1 MDGLSSAASTT
12 SVTSR
17 CPAMATEEQRW
28 DAELDAAASPAPL
41 LQTWAWGEVQ
51 AHAGWTIERVR
62 LPSGAGLASVQIRT
76 VRGARDGYGP
86 AGPGAATRGEL
97 AE

>member
-62 LPSGAGLASVQIRT
+62 LPSGGGVASVQLRT
-76 VRGARDGYGP
+76 VGGTREGYVPHGSARRR
-86 AGPGAATRGEL
+86 AGRTF
-97 AE
+97 